1 MDGDEAAGDTH
12 GELTLFEEPGPRLS
26 SADGA
31 RISDRRLLENLR
43 SFIAPVANDASAVVD
58 DPRAL
63 QMARDLS
70 EVFAEHAG
78 LEGMTKAEAEQAL
91 SRRGPVDRA
100 LFDSRFDLF
109 VRMGLIQP
117 FLAKKHQFRYVLDPC
132 GLAGLLV
139 FERMGTRGGVDEML
153 LLLDR
158 TRWLI
163 EHGPADREAV
173 ATYLRRC
180 RHILTAY
187 TAALARLVESASI
200 RDLIDEQRHHDPYR
214 VEEQVHALNR
224 LVTDRYQRDHELSDL
239 AFHLVEAELSYRHH
253 VLAAVER
260 VLDQGGA
267 SLDFSVLTPEQYLTA
282 AVEASAGELEQV
294 GSHLVVDP
302 PMPWL
307 DPGAVLEAIEEY
319 RPRRRVRTRPPA
331 PADSGEAD
339 PIGTLQRRR
348 EHERRKRALA
358 AESQL
363 QGQDAVDLTGF
374 LRGMEWPVAAQHLA
388 GLLAIS
394 ADPSQPFSIELGQAV
409 LIDPET
415 PVTYLH
421 AVTLRRAASPPDSG
435 QEETINRAATDVS
448 TGHAPGDDGE
458 RAPATAPAQA
468 GAGRPE

>member
-1 MDGDEAAGDTH
+1 VHAGSVDGEAGGLVLFDMPDGRAPQYAGKV
-12 GELTLFEEPGPRLS
+12 
-26 SADGA
+26 
-31 RISDRRLLENLR
+31 SDQRLLENLR
-43 SFIAPVANDASAVVD
+43 SFVAPIANDASAVVD

-78 LEGMTKAEAEQAL
+78 ISGLTKAEAEQAL
-91 SRRGPVDRA
+91 ARRGLLDRA
-100 LFDSRFDLF
+100 LFESRFDLF

-117 FLAKKHQFRYVLDPC
+117 FLAKKHQSRYVLDPC

-158 TRWLI
+158 TRWLV
-163 EHGPADREAV
+163 ERGEGDRETVAV
-173 ATYLRRC
+173 YLRRC

-187 TAALARLVESASI
+187 AAALARLVESASI
-200 RDLIDEQRHHDPYR
+200 RDLIDEQRHHDPHR
-214 VEEQVHALNR
+214 VETEVHALNK
-224 LVTDRYQRDHELSDL
+224 LVTDRYPRDHKLGDL
-239 AFHLVEAELSYRHH
+239 AFQLVEAELGYREQ

-282 AVEASAGELEQV
+282 AVDASAAELSEV
-294 GSHLVVDP
+294 GRHMVVDP
-302 PMPWL
+302 PMPWV

-319 RPRRRVRTRPPA
+319 RPRRKVRARPPS
-331 PADSGEAD
+331 PADAGEPD
-339 PIGTLQRRR
+339 PVGAMERRHQQERRR
-348 EHERRKRALA
+348 RALA

-363 QGQDAVDLTGF
+363 QGRQAADLTGF
-374 LRGMEWPVAAQHLA
+374 LRGMEWPAASQHLVN
-388 GLLAIS
+388 LLAIS
-394 ADPSQPFSIELGQAV
+394 GDPSQPFKVELGQAL

-421 AVTLRRAASPPDSG
+421 PVTLHRTGQSPVASGVLASADGHEVTSEAFQRDPEAVPQGSG
-435 QEETINRAATDVS
+435 LVLPE
-448 TGHAPGDDGE
+448 GDG
-458 RAPATAPAQA
+458 Q
-468 GAGRPE
+468 

>member
-1 MDGDEAAGDTH
+1 MDEDEPGGGRPAK
-12 GELTLFEEPGPRLS
+12 LTLFGVPGSRLPS
-26 SADGA
+26 GDGG

-43 SFIAPVANDASAVVD
+43 SFIAPIANDASAVTD

-78 LEGMTKAEAEQAL
+78 LEGLTKAEAEQAL
-91 SRRGPVDRA
+91 VRRGPVDRV

-117 FLAKKHQFRYVLDPC
+117 FLAKKHQSRYVLDPC

-158 TRWLI
+158 TRWLV
-163 EHGPADREAV
+163 EHGKADRKTV
-173 ATYLRRC
+173 AAHLRRC
-180 RHILTAY
+180 RHILAAY
-187 TAALARLVESASI
+187 AAALARLVESASI

-214 VEEQVHALNR
+214 VEQQVHGLNR
-224 LVTDRYQRDHELSDL
+224 LVTDRYQRDHELNDL
-239 AFHLVEAELSYRHH
+239 AFQLVEAELGYRHQ

-282 AVEASAGELEQV
+282 AVEGSAGELEQV
-294 GSHLVVDP
+294 GSHLVIDP

-307 DPGAVLEAIEEY
+307 DPGTVLEAIEEY

-363 QGQDAVDLTGF
+363 QGQEIVDLTGF
-374 LRGMEWPVAAQHLA
+374 LRGMEWPTAAQHLA

-394 ADPSQPFSIELGQAV
+394 ADPTQPFSVELGQALLV
-409 LIDPET
+409 DLET

-421 AVTLRRAASPPDSG
+421 PVTLRRTAPPPDTRQAEALDRADAGASAAQAPGRAREPVPAAAPAEAEPGG
-435 QEETINRAATDVS
+435 QE
-448 TGHAPGDDGE
+448 
-458 RAPATAPAQA
+458 
-468 GAGRPE
+468 

>member
-1 MDGDEAAGDTH
+1 MDEGEPDGDEA
-12 GELTLFEEPGPRLS
+12 GELALFHIPGPRLS
-26 SADGA
+26 PWEAG
-31 RISDRRLLENLR
+31 RVSDRRLLENLR
-43 SFIAPVANDASAVVD
+43 SFIAPVANDASAVTD

-78 LEGMTKAEAEQAL
+78 LEGLTKAEAEQAL
-91 SRRGPVDRA
+91 ARRGPVDRA

-117 FLAKKHQFRYVLDPC
+117 FLAKKHQSRYVLDPC
-132 GLAGLLV
+132 GLARLLV
-139 FERMGTRGGVDEML
+139 FERMGARGGVDEML

-158 TRWLI
+158 TRWLV
-163 EHGPADREAV
+163 EHGNADRGAV
-173 ATYLRRC
+173 AAYLRRY

-187 TAALARLVESASI
+187 AGALARLVEAASI

-214 VEEQVHALNR
+214 VEQQVHSLNR
-224 LVTDRYQRDHELSDL
+224 LVTDRYPRDHELSDL
-239 AFHLVEAELSYRHH
+239 AFQLIEAELGYRHQ

-282 AVEASAGELEQV
+282 AVEAPAAELAQV
-294 GSHLVVDP
+294 GEHLVVDP
-302 PMPWL
+302 PMPWV
-307 DPGAVLEAIEEY
+307 DPGAVLEAIEEF

-331 PADSGEAD
+331 PADGGEPD

-374 LRGMEWPVAAQHLA
+374 LRGMEWPLAAQHLA

-394 ADPSQPFSIELGQAV
+394 ADPAQPFSVELGQALLV
-409 LIDPET
+409 DAET

-421 AVTLRRAASPPDSG
+421 PVTLRRTAPPDI
-435 QEETINRAATDVS
+435 QEATVPEEATEVDDRVMRAADETPAPSGVTVTDL
-448 TGHAPGDDGE
+448 AEEP
-458 RAPATAPAQA
+458 RW
-468 GAGRPE
+468 